1 MIFFSNPKIT
11 RAKLMEPHYAN
22 TVERIKGSNA
32 KYILAIQDGMRLNY
46 TNHKAKTEI
55 GRIGKSGGKEQY
67 GLIQHALLCVTEKNE
82 PLGLLDLN
90 YFHYDEFD
98 SDNHR
103 HHRTID
109 EKATRC
115 WLEALARGRKRLG
128 KTDKTLI
135 NIADREGDF
144 FEFIDALST
153 GNEVYVVRAKHNRHT
168 GEKHRDRN
176 KKLFDCVKETPD
188 RGEMIVSIQDFNTRE
203 IKDIILK
210 LKVLKDVLIPPT
222 NNGKEEKDIHAYKAA
237 KVNVVMAYDDN
248 HEWILLTN
256 LPVET
261 QEEVEK
267 VISIYKLRWHVED
280 FHKIQKTGYQVDEL
294 YLHSSLQAMEN
305 ALAMAAISAC
315 RLYWLIYVGRVENTI
330 LANKLFEE
338 HEWKSVYVYFKDPI
352 PEKPPTLREVII
364 RIARLGGYKVAKVA
378 SLPGAKTMWI
388 GFQKFSTISVMYK
401 NMLSTKT

>member
-1 MIFFSNPKIT
+1 
-11 RAKLMEPHYAN
+11 MEPHYTN
-22 TVERIKGSNA
+22 TVERIKNSNA
-32 KYILAIQDGMRLNY
+32 EYILAIQDGMRLNY
-46 TNHKAKTEI
+46 TKHKAKTEI
-55 GRIGKSGGKEQY
+55 GRIGKTGKTDQY
-67 GLIQHALLCVTEKNE
+67 GLIQHVMLCVTEKNE

-98 SDNHR
+98 SDDHH

-153 GNEVYVVRAKHNRHT
+153 ANELYVVRAKHNRHT
-168 GEKHRDRN
+168 GEKHRDRG
-176 KKLFDCVKETPD
+176 KKLFSCIKETPD
-188 RGEMIVSIQDFNTRE
+188 VGEMRVTIQDSITRE
-203 IKDIILK
+203 IKDITLK

-222 NNGKEEKDIHAYKAA
+222 NNGKEEKDIHAYKVA
-237 KVNVVMAYDDN
+237 KVNAVMAYDDK
-248 HEWILLTN
+248 HEWVLLTN
-256 LPVET
+256 LPVDS
-261 QEEVEK
+261 QNEVEK

-280 FHKIQKTGYQVDEL
+280 FHKVEKTGYQVDEL

-330 LANKLFEE
+330 PVNKLFEE
-338 HEWKSVYVYFKDPI
+338 HEWKSVYVYFKEPI
-352 PEKPPTLREVII
+352 PEKLPMVKEII
-364 RIARLGGYKVAKVA
+364 LKIARLGGYKLGKKA
-378 SLPGAKTMWI
+378 SFPGAKTMWL
-388 GFQKFSTISVMYK
+388 GFQKFSIISVMYQ
-401 NMLSTKT
+401 NILSTKT